1 MDSFFV
7 GIEIGG
13 TKIQVVTG
21 DNRAQI
27 LDRHRYN
34 ADSALGAEGIRNQIA
49 EALSEIQAAKK
60 IRSIGVGFGGPFNRE
75 TGRTCCSHQVIGW
88 DDFPLRQW
96 LRDQVGG
103 VPVNIDNDANVAA
116 LGEARYGAGVGE
128 NPVFYV
134 TLGSGIGGGLAIDG
148 KMFHGALPTESEIGH
163 VRLNMEGDTLESRCS
178 GWAVDLRL
186 REYAAASPESRLAKH
201 IEKEGGETR
210 HWMAAIDDGDEGA
223 AALLGDVCR
232 ELAFGLS
239 HVVHLLNPVVIILG
253 GGLSLVG
260 EPLRLGVADALGQ
273 AVMEVLR
280 PGPIVRLAKLA
291 EDAVPVGALHLAL
304 MGD

>member
-75 TGRTCCSHQVIGW
+75 SGRTCCSHQVIGW

-96 LRDQVGG
+96 LRDQAGG

-134 TLGSGIGGGLAIDG
+134 TLGSGIGGGLVIDG
-148 KMFHGALPTESEIGH
+148 KMFHGALPTYVPSGALISDLTKTAHHHECGRSSREQ
-163 VRLNMEGDTLESRCS
+163 RKPLN
-178 GWAVDLRL
+178 
-186 REYAAASPESRLAKH
+186 
-201 IEKEGGETR
+201 
-210 HWMAAIDDGDEGA
+210 
-223 AALLGDVCR
+223 AALLP
-232 ELAFGLS
+232 AS
-239 HVVHLLNPVVIILG
+239 
-253 GGLSLVG
+253 
-260 EPLRLGVADALGQ
+260 
-273 AVMEVLR
+273 
-280 PGPIVRLAKLA
+280 
-291 EDAVPVGALHLAL
+291 
-304 MGD
+304 